1 MGKLDGRVAV
11 VTGAGRGIG
20 AEVARTFAAEG
31 ASVVVND
38 LGASMDGSSTEGT
51 PAEEVAEEIKR
62 AGGKAIANNCDVT
75 DFEATE
81 QMIRQAVE
89 TFGGLHIVVNVA
101 GIIRDG
107 MIFKMDER
115 QFDSVIAVH
124 LKGSFNTTRHASVY
138 WRENRGGE
146 YRLIYFISGSG
157 LWGAPAQPNY
167 AAAKMGMVG
176 LSNSCASAL
185 AGYGVTSNCIAPV
198 AYTRMTASLEGKST
212 TMNYSPDN
220 EKLSTKNV
228 VPLVVWL
235 GERGVEL
242 DERPHHPVRQRA
254 HRPLQQPR
262 DRAREV
268 TTPGVWDPRRRVRGD
283 EHDVP
288 RRGRVPE
295 PFRKPRA
302 QHARPSRVSV
312 PGTSPQAE
320 AGRRGSFKHVGAK
333 ENARTGSRSA
343 PAQLR
348 GTPRRPSSI
357 PW

>member
-81 QMIRQAVE
+81 QLIRQAVE

-228 VPLVVWL
+228 VPPVVWL
-235 GERGVEL
+235 ASEESSWMNGRIIQCGNGRIGLFNSPAIE
-242 DERPHHPVRQRA
+242 
-254 HRPLQQPR
+254 
-262 DRAREV
+262 REV
-268 TTPGVWDPRRRVRGD
+268 TTPGVWDLDDAFEEMNTTFRDAVEYPN
-283 EHDVP
+283 
-288 RRGRVPE
+288 

-302 QHARPSRVSV
+302 
-312 PGTSPQAE
+312 
-320 AGRRGSFKHVGAK
+320 
-333 ENARTGSRSA
+333 
-343 PAQLR
+343 
-348 GTPRRPSSI
+348 
-357 PW
+357 